1 MSEGASSNCSQG
13 EIAWHHYQNAN
24 SEGRIMASL
33 RHPNILKLIGI
44 ALQPIRLLLE
54 YAPLGSL
61 KNVVNRY
68 QDSDSRMNR
77 YALQKVI
84 IQVC

>member
-1 MSEGASSNCSQG
+1 
-13 EIAWHHYQNAN
+13 
-24 SEGRIMASL
+24 MASL

-68 QDSDSRMNR
+68 QDGDSRMNR

-84 IQVC
+84 IQVRCGCRMGVSYDHMILA